1 MSSTAELAQ
10 RLIRK
15 PSITPNDAGCQDIL
29 ARALEPSGF
38 TSEFLPFGEVQNLWL
53 RRGSSPPLMVF
64 AGHTDVVPTGP
75 LDEWTHP
82 PFEGKVVD
90 GVLHG
95 RGAAD
100 MKGSL
105 AAMVTACCQFVKNHP
120 DHDGSIALLLTSD
133 EEGPAVDGTVRVVQ
147 TLKER
152 GEKIDWCLVGEPT
165 SSDNVG
171 DVIKNGRRGSLSG
184 ALTVTGI
191 QGHVA
196 YPHLADN
203 PIHRIAAIVDQLAK
217 HVWDQ
222 GNAHFPPTTFQVSN
236 LNSGTGATN
245 VVPGQARLDF
255 NFRYAPES
263 TVESLKEL
271 VKATCRK
278 HTEVFDIDWSRPNLP
293 FLTDLNI
300 GFWVMTLDP
309 GRQSPTICQYHFN
322 LIGPSHHMMIGNHKA
337 AGIDDE
343 PGPLCAALA
352 GTRSGRGVARAKEAV
367 EKLLELRIPLKT
379 WYRSSISWH

>member
-38 TSEFLPFGEVQNLWL
+38 TNEFLPFGEVQNLWL

-184 ALTVTGI
+184 TLTVTGI

-293 FLTDLNI
+293 FLTDPGDLLDAVTNAI
-300 GFWVMTLDP
+300 QDVTRQRARLSTDGGTSDGRFLAPSGAQVVELGPVNRTIHQVNERVLVSDLETLASIY
-309 GRQSPTICQYHFN
+309 QKVLEN
-322 LIGPSHHMMIGNHKA
+322 L
-337 AGIDDE
+337 
-343 PGPLCAALA
+343 
-352 GTRSGRGVARAKEAV
+352 
-367 EKLLELRIPLKT
+367 LLPA
-379 WYRSSISWH
+379 